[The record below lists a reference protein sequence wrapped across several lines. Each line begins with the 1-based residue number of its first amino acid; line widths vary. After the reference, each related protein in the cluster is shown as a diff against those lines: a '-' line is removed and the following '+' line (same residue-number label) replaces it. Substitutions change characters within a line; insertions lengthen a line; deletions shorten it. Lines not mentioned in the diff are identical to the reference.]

1 MSGFLSFKNY
11 FTRPA
16 PPLQPVTDGSGDGL
30 VRVSTKNLIALRR
43 QAEMVPLNAIKIM
56 APQSGAYLSPF
67 KGRGMDFEESR
78 MYQAGDDIRNMDW
91 RVTARTGAAHTK
103 VFREERER
111 AVLMWVDYRRPMFFA
126 TQGAFKSVLAARAA
140 ALLSWS
146 AIQHGDRLGG
156 LIFSEQQHE
165 ELRPQRGDKA
175 VLHFI
180 NKLAHHPAWT
190 EQETVV
196 DENDTVVQSL
206 IRLRRVAKPG
216 SLIILFS
223 DFHNFGPQAEVHLIQ
238 LSRHND
244 VIMLF
249 FHDPLESRLP
259 PKGLYQISDGQQSML
274 LNTADANI
282 CTLHQQK
289 FQQHQDYLK
298 TLCRRYGL
306 FFLSCATNEPLEQTL
321 QHGLRLKRR

>member
-1 MSGFLSFKNY
+1 MSGFFAFKNY
-11 FTRPA
+11 FNRPSPQLKPA
-16 PPLQPVTDGSGDGL
+16 TKNSGDGL
-30 VRVSTKNLIALRR
+30 VRVSTNSLIELRR

-56 APQSGAYLSPF
+56 APQSGGYLSPF

-78 MYQAGDDIRNMDW
+78 MYQPGDDIRNMDW
-91 RVTARTGAAHTK
+91 RVTARTGTAHTK

-111 AVLMWVDYRRPMFFA
+111 SVLMWVDYRRPMFFA

-180 NKLAHHPAWT
+180 KKLAHHPAWT
-190 EQETVV
+190 EQENTP
-196 DENDTVVQSL
+196 DENGIVVQSL

-223 DFHNFGPQAEVHLIQ
+223 DFHHFGAEAESHLIQ

-249 FHDPLESRLP
+249 FHDPLESQLP
-259 PKGLYQISDGQQSML
+259 PSGLYQISNGQQSMA
-274 LNTADANI
+274 LNTADTRI
-282 CTLHQQK
+282 CTAHQQK
-289 FQQHQDYLK
+289 FQQHQDNLK
-298 TLCRRYGL
+298 ALCRRYGL
-306 FFLSCATNEPLEQTL
+306 FFLSCATNAPLEQTL
-321 QHGLRLKRR
+321 QHGLRLKRK